1 MDQGYLPGDELV
13 ELYNKNSPTLF
24 ILKQVKH
31 GPLYNIIL
39 TIVNSI
45 MVEFLNWKTFVLYAH
60 FSFPTI
66 LILYLTK
73 KTLLLNDELKYIIK
87 LPFPLLQVCPGHCN

>member
-13 ELYNKNSPTLF
+13 ELYNKNSPTLL

-39 TIVNSI
+39 SSKFYYGRVPELENFCIICS
-45 MVEFLNWKTFVLYAH
+45 LL
-60 FSFPTI
+60 FS
-66 LILYLTK
+66 
-73 KTLLLNDELKYIIK
+73 DYICI
-87 LPFPLLQVCPGHCN
+87 

>member
-1 MDQGYLPGDELV
+1 MDQGYLPGDKLV
-13 ELYNKNSPTLF
+13 ELYNKNSPTLL

-66 LILYLTK
+66 FVFNK
-73 KTLLLNDELKYIIK
+73 KNFVIERWIEVYY
-87 LPFPLLQVCPGHCN
+87 

>member
-13 ELYNKNSPTLF
+13 ELYNKNSPTLL

-60 FSFPTI
+60 N
-66 LILYLTK
+66 K
-73 KTLLLNDELKYIIK
+73 KNFVIERWIEVYYQIAISSVTGLPWTL
-87 LPFPLLQVCPGHCN
+87 

>member
-13 ELYNKNSPTLF
+13 ELYNKNSPTLL

-39 TIVNSI
+39 TIVNYGRVPELENFCIICS
-45 MVEFLNWKTFVLYAH
+45 LL
-60 FSFPTI
+60 FS
-66 LILYLTK
+66 Y
-73 KTLLLNDELKYIIK
+73 YICI
-87 LPFPLLQVCPGHCN
+87 

>member
-13 ELYNKNSPTLF
+13 ELYNKNSPTLL

-45 MVEFLNWKTFVLYAH
+45 MVEFLNWKTFVLYAQ
-60 FSFPTI
+60 FFF
-66 LILYLTK
+66 LLYLYLTK

>member
-13 ELYNKNSPTLF
+13 ELYNKNSPTLL

-45 MVEFLNWKTFVLYAH
+45 MVEFLNWKTMVA
-60 FSFPTI
+60 
-66 LILYLTK
+66 
-73 KTLLLNDELKYIIK
+73 
-87 LPFPLLQVCPGHCN
+87 

>member
-13 ELYNKNSPTLF
+13 ELYNKNRPTLL

-45 MVEFLNWKTFVLYAH
+45 MVEFLNWKTFVLLLTSLFLLY
-60 FSFPTI
+60 
-66 LILYLTK
+66 LYLTK

>member
-13 ELYNKNSPTLF
+13 ELYNKNSPTLL

-45 MVEFLNWKTFVLYAH
+45 MVEFLNWKNFCIICSLL
-60 FSFPTI
+60 FS
-66 LILYLTK
+66 Y
-73 KTLLLNDELKYIIK
+73 YICI
-87 LPFPLLQVCPGHCN
+87 

>member
-1 MDQGYLPGDELV
+1 MDQGYLPGDELI
-13 ELYNKNSPTLF
+13 ELYNKNSPTLL

-66 LILYLTK
+66 FVFNTK
-73 KTLLLNDELKYIIK
+73 NFVIERWIEVYYWIAISSVTGLPWTL
-87 LPFPLLQVCPGHCN
+87 

>member
-13 ELYNKNSPTLF
+13 ELYNKNGPTLL

-45 MVEFLNWKTFVLYAH
+45 MVESWIGKLLYYMLTSLFLLY
-60 FSFPTI
+60 
-66 LILYLTK
+66 LYLTK

>member
-13 ELYNKNSPTLF
+13 ELYNKNSPTLL

-45 MVEFLNWKTFVLYAH
+45 MVEFLNCIICSLL
-60 FSFPTI
+60 FS
-66 LILYLTK
+66 Y
-73 KTLLLNDELKYIIK
+73 YICI
-87 LPFPLLQVCPGHCN
+87 

>member
-13 ELYNKNSPTLF
+13 ELYNKNSPTLL

-45 MVEFLNWKTFVLYAH
+45 MVEFLNWKTLICIICSLL
-60 FSFPTI
+60 FS
-66 LILYLTK
+66 Y
-73 KTLLLNDELKYIIK
+73 YICI
-87 LPFPLLQVCPGHCN
+87 

>member
-13 ELYNKNSPTLF
+13 ELYNKNSPTLL

-31 GPLYNIIL
+31 GPLYIIIL

-60 FSFPTI
+60 FSFPT
-66 LILYLTK
+66 ILYLTK